1 MTVGAATGPGGA
13 TGAVS
18 SPAPPAAS
26 PGPAEVRG
34 PRLWPM
40 ATGTFAIGFGSY
52 VMAGLVPSV
61 SAELGVSVSQV
72 GALVSVYGFTY
83 AVSTPLLTLVVGRV
97 PRRVLMT
104 VALGLFALATGG
116 TAFATTYEQVAVLR
130 GLSAVA
136 AGGFTPTATVLAAR
150 LAPPGR
156 RGRAVA
162 TVFGGLTTA
171 TVLGAPAGNLLGPVL
186 GYRGVYALVGGLAL
200 VALASVLLLVR
211 IPRAAAAV
219 SADAGFGASSRVRTS
234 EAPKPAG
241 ATEPAAAVP
250 VAGPVVG
257 PVADAPQPGAGPAL
271 PGLVAVV
278 LVVSMLETASALMVQ
293 TYSSPL
299 LTDLGGLTGAL
310 LSAVLLAYG
319 VAGVAGN
326 VVGGRLADRFGA
338 ARSIVLALG
347 TSVVAL
353 LLLTPATATAWTA
366 LGVFALWG
374 FAAWAMNSPLQNV
387 LLTLAGRHGQLVV
400 ALNSSVIS
408 LGTGLGALVG
418 GWVVAGPGYAVL
430 GAAAAGVMLLAV
442 VLVAVLSRRPAV
454 ASV

>member
-1 MTVGAATGPGGA
+1 
-13 TGAVS
+13 
-18 SPAPPAAS
+18 
-26 PGPAEVRG
+26 
-34 PRLWPM
+34 M

-61 SAELGVSVSQV
+61 SADLGVSVTQV
-72 GALVSVYGFTY
+72 GTLVGVYGFTY
-83 AVSTPLLTLVVGRV
+83 AVSTPLLTLAVGRV
-97 PRRVLMT
+97 PRRLLMCL
-104 VALGLFALATGG
+104 ALGLFALAAAG
-116 TAFATTYEQVAVLR
+116 TALATTYTQVAVLR

-150 LAPPGR
+150 LAPPGG

-186 GYRGVYALVGGLAL
+186 GYRGVYALVGVLAL
-200 VALASVLLLVR
+200 VALGSVLLLVR
-211 IPRAAAAV
+211 PAPAAV
-219 SADAGFGASSRVRTS
+219 PG
-234 EAPKPAG
+234 PAG
-241 ATEPAAAVP
+241 DDAAAVP
-250 VAGPVVG
+250 APPPAALPPVPG
-257 PVADAPQPGAGPAL
+257 AARPVAVPDEPRPGAGPAL

-278 LVVSMLETASALMVQ
+278 LGVSMLETAAALMVQ
-293 TYSSPL
+293 TYASPL
-299 LTDLGGLTGAL
+299 LTDLAGLTGAL

-347 TSVVAL
+347 TSTLAL

-366 LGVFALWG
+366 LAVFALWG

-400 ALNSSVIS
+400 ALNSSIIS

-418 GWVVAGPGYAVL
+418 GWVVAGPGYALL
-430 GAAAAGVMLLAV
+430 GAVAAAVMLLAV
-442 VLVAVLSRRPAV
+442 VLVALVSRRPAV
-454 ASV
+454 ARV

>member
-1 MTVGAATGPGGA
+1 VTA
-13 TGAVS
+13 
-18 SPAPPAAS
+18 PAAVDAGSGTAS
-26 PGPAEVRG
+26 PR
-34 PRLWPM
+34 PRLWPL
-40 ATGTFAIGFGSY
+40 ATGTFAIGFGSF

-61 SAELGVSVSQV
+61 SAELDVTVSQV
-72 GALVSVYGFTY
+72 GTLVSVYGFTY

-97 PRRVLMT
+97 PRRVLMA
-104 VALGLFALATGG
+104 VALGLFALAALG
-116 TAFATTYEQVAVLR
+116 TALATTYTAVAVLR

-150 LAPPGR
+150 LAPPGM

-186 GYRGVYALVGGLAL
+186 GYRGVYALVGVLALAALGSVLAL
-200 VALASVLLLVR
+200 VRV
-211 IPRAAAAV
+211 PRATPAPAAAAE
-219 SADAGFGASSRVRTS
+219 GA
-234 EAPKPAG
+234 
-241 ATEPAAAVP
+241 
-250 VAGPVVG
+250 
-257 PVADAPQPGAGPAL
+257 PGAVGAPGAAGGRAL
-271 PGLVAVV
+271 PGLVAVT
-278 LVVSMLETASALMVQ
+278 LLVSMLETAAALMVQ

-299 LTDLGGLTGAL
+299 LTDLAGLTGVL

-338 ARSIVLALG
+338 GRSIVLALG
-347 TSVVAL
+347 TSTAAL
-353 LLLTPATATAWTA
+353 LLLTPATATAGTA
-366 LGVFALWG
+366 LAVFALWG

-408 LGTGLGALVG
+408 LGTGIGALLG
-418 GWVVAGPGYAVL
+418 GWVIAGPGYGALGTAAAVL
-430 GAAAAGVMLLAV
+430 MLAAV
-442 VLVAVLSRRPAV
+442 VLTVALATRPAV
-454 ASV
+454 ARV

>member
-1 MTVGAATGPGGA
+1 
-13 TGAVS
+13 
-18 SPAPPAAS
+18 
-26 PGPAEVRG
+26 
-34 PRLWPM
+34 M

-61 SAELGVSVSQV
+61 STELGVSVSQV

-171 TVLGAPAGNLLGPVL
+171 TVLGAPAGNLLGPAL
-186 GYRGVYALVGGLAL
+186 GYRGVYALVAGLAL

-211 IPRAAAAV
+211 VPRAAGSPAA
-219 SADAGFGASSRVRTS
+219 ADAGFGASSRVRTS

-241 ATEPAAAVP
+241 ATEAAAAVP
-250 VAGPVVG
+250 VAGPV
-257 PVADAPQPGAGPAL
+257 ADAPPPGAGPAL

-319 VAGVAGN
+319 VA
-326 VVGGRLADRFGA
+326 
-338 ARSIVLALG
+338 
-347 TSVVAL
+347 
-353 LLLTPATATAWTA
+353 
-366 LGVFALWG
+366 
-374 FAAWAMNSPLQNV
+374 
-387 LLTLAGRHGQLVV
+387 
-400 ALNSSVIS
+400 
-408 LGTGLGALVG
+408 
-418 GWVVAGPGYAVL
+418 
-430 GAAAAGVMLLAV
+430 
-442 VLVAVLSRRPAV
+442 
-454 ASV
+454 

>member
-1 MTVGAATGPGGA
+1 MTAGTGLAPGSGTAGHAAT
-13 TGAVS
+13 
-18 SPAPPAAS
+18 APPA
-26 PGPAEVRG
+26 PAGRP

-61 SAELGVSVSQV
+61 SADLGVSVTQV
-72 GALVSVYGFTY
+72 GTLVGVYGFTY
-83 AVSTPLLTLVVGRV
+83 AVSTPLLTLAVGRV
-97 PRRVLMT
+97 PRRLLMC
-104 VALGLFALATGG
+104 VALGLFALAAAG
-116 TAFATTYEQVAVLR
+116 TALATTYTQVAVLR

-150 LAPPGR
+150 LAPPGG

-186 GYRGVYALVGGLAL
+186 GYRGVYALVGVLAL
-200 VALASVLLLVR
+200 VALGSVLLLVR
-211 IPRAAAAV
+211 TAPATAPGPADDDAAAV
-219 SADAGFGASSRVRTS
+219 PAPPPGA
-234 EAPKPAG
+234 ALP
-241 ATEPAAAVP
+241 PAAAVP
-250 VAGPVVG
+250 PVPG
-257 PVADAPQPGAGPAL
+257 AARPVAVPDAQRPGAGPAL

-278 LVVSMLETASALMVQ
+278 LGVSMLETAAALMVQ
-293 TYSSPL
+293 TYASPL
-299 LTDLGGLTGAL
+299 LTDLAGLTGAL

-347 TSVVAL
+347 TSTLAL

-366 LGVFALWG
+366 LAVFALWG

-400 ALNSSVIS
+400 ALNSSIIS
-408 LGTGLGALVG
+408 LGTGLGALAG
-418 GWVVAGPGYAVL
+418 GWVVAGPGYALL
-430 GAAAAGVMLLAV
+430 GAVAAGVMLLAV
-442 VLVAVLSRRPAV
+442 VLVALVSRRPAV
-454 ASV
+454 ARV

>member
-1 MTVGAATGPGGA
+1 MTVGAAGTGVAGGA
-13 TGAVS
+13 GGAVS
-18 SPAPPAAS
+18 SPSPSPAPPGAA
-26 PGPAEVRG
+26 GPRTRG

-61 SAELGVSVSQV
+61 SAELGISVSQV
-72 GALVSVYGFTY
+72 GTLVSVYGFTY
-83 AVSTPLLTLVVGRV
+83 AISTPLLTLVVGRV
-97 PRRVLMT
+97 PRRLLMA

-171 TVLGAPAGNLLGPVL
+171 TVLGAPAGNLLGPAL
-186 GYRGVYALVGGLAL
+186 GYRGVYAVVGGLAL
-200 VALASVLLLVR
+200 IALASVLALVR
-211 IPRAAAAV
+211 VPRTAAV
-219 SADAGFGASSRVRTS
+219 DAEIGASGRDRSVD
-234 EAPKPAG
+234 APISGGTTDLGAPGGAG
-241 ATEPAAAVP
+241 A
-250 VAGPVVG
+250 
-257 PVADAPQPGAGPAL
+257 AL

-278 LVVSMLETASALMVQ
+278 LLVSMLETASALMVQ

-338 ARSIVLALG
+338 ARSIVLALA

-366 LGVFALWG
+366 LAVFALWG

-400 ALNSSVIS
+400 ALNSSIIS

-430 GAAAAGVMLLAV
+430 GAAAAGVMVVAV
-442 VLVAVLSRRPAV
+442 VLVAALSRRPAV
-454 ASV
+454 AAV

>member
-1 MTVGAATGPGGA
+1 
-13 TGAVS
+13 
-18 SPAPPAAS
+18 
-26 PGPAEVRG
+26 
-34 PRLWPM
+34 M

-61 SAELGVSVSQV
+61 SAELDVSVSQV
-72 GALVSVYGFTY
+72 GTLVSVYGFTY

-97 PRRVLMT
+97 PRRLLMA
-104 VALGLFALATGG
+104 VALGLFALATGA
-116 TAFATTYEQVAVLR
+116 TAFATTYDQVAVLR

-171 TVLGAPAGNLLGPVL
+171 TVLGAPAGNLLGPAL

-200 VALASVLLLVR
+200 VALVSVLALVR
-211 IPRAAAAV
+211 VPRTVTAAPSAAGSPSASPAPAAAAE
-219 SADAGFGASSRVRTS
+219 FGPSSRVRTS
-234 EAPKPAG
+234 EGPNSAG
-241 ATEPAAAVP
+241 RTELAVAA
-250 VAGPVVG
+250 PVVVPDESPRARSTG
-257 PVADAPQPGAGPAL
+257 TPATTAAPAGAGPAL

-278 LVVSMLETASALMVQ
+278 LLVSMLETASALMVQ

-347 TSVVAL
+347 TSVLAL

-366 LGVFALWG
+366 LAVFALWG

-400 ALNSSVIS
+400 ALNSSIIS

-430 GAAAAGVMLLAV
+430 GAAAAAVMLVAV

-454 ASV
+454 AAV

>member
-1 MTVGAATGPGGA
+1 
-13 TGAVS
+13 
-18 SPAPPAAS
+18 
-26 PGPAEVRG
+26 
-34 PRLWPM
+34 M

-61 SAELGVSVSQV
+61 SAELDVSVSQV
-72 GALVSVYGFTY
+72 GTLVSVYGFTY

-97 PRRVLMT
+97 PRRLLMA
-104 VALGLFALATGG
+104 VALGLFALATGA
-116 TAFATTYEQVAVLR
+116 TAFATTYDQVAVLR

-156 RGRAVA
+156 HGRAVA

-171 TVLGAPAGNLLGPVL
+171 TVLGAPAGNLLGPAL

-200 VALASVLLLVR
+200 VALVSVLALIRV
-211 IPRAAAAV
+211 PRAVAENAEI
-219 SADAGFGASSRVRTS
+219 GASRRDRSV
-234 EAPKPAG
+234 EAPISDRTTDLG
-241 ATEPAAAVP
+241 APDE
-250 VAGPVVG
+250 
-257 PVADAPQPGAGPAL
+257 APRPGSGPAL

-278 LVVSMLETASALMVQ
+278 LLVSMLETASALMVQ

-347 TSVVAL
+347 TSVLAL

-366 LGVFALWG
+366 LAVFALWG

-400 ALNSSVIS
+400 ALNSSIIS

-430 GAAAAGVMLLAV
+430 GAAAAAVMVVAV

-454 ASV
+454 AAV

>member
-1 MTVGAATGPGGA
+1 MTLDAATPPVA
-13 TGAVS
+13 L
-18 SPAPPAAS
+18 PA
-26 PGPAEVRG
+26 PGPARG

-61 SAELGVSVSQV
+61 SAELDVSVSQV
-72 GALVSVYGFTY
+72 GTLVSVYGFTY

-97 PRRVLMT
+97 PRRLLMA
-104 VALGLFALATGG
+104 VALGLFALATGA
-116 TAFATTYEQVAVLR
+116 TAFATTYDQVAVLR

-171 TVLGAPAGNLLGPVL
+171 TVLGAPAGNLLGPAL

-200 VALASVLLLVR
+200 VALVSVLALVR
-211 IPRAAAAV
+211 VPRAPAPTPATPAPAPAPAPAEIGV
-219 SADAGFGASSRVRTS
+219 SRRDRSV
-234 EAPKPAG
+234 EAPISEGTTDLGAPGA
-241 ATEPAAAVP
+241 ATEAVR
-250 VAGPVVG
+250 
-257 PVADAPQPGAGPAL
+257 PGAL

-278 LVVSMLETASALMVQ
+278 LLVSMLETASALMVQ

-366 LGVFALWG
+366 LAVFALWG

-400 ALNSSVIS
+400 ALNSSIIS
-408 LGTGLGALVG
+408 LGTGLGALAG
-418 GWVVAGPGYAVL
+418 GWVVSGPGYAVL
-430 GAAAAGVMLLAV
+430 GAAAAAVMLVAV

-454 ASV
+454 AAV

>member
-1 MTVGAATGPGGA
+1 MTVRTGPTVAGGPG
-13 TGAVS
+13 GAVS

-26 PGPAEVRG
+26 RVRG

-61 SAELGVSVSQV
+61 STELGVSVSQV

-171 TVLGAPAGNLLGPVL
+171 TVLGAPAGNLLGPAL
-186 GYRGVYALVGGLAL
+186 GYRGVYALVAGLAL

-211 IPRAAAAV
+211 VPRAAGAP
-219 SADAGFGASSRVRTS
+219 ADVLPDGAS
-234 EAPKPAG
+234 
-241 ATEPAAAVP
+241 
-250 VAGPVVG
+250 
-257 PVADAPQPGAGPAL
+257 DAPRPGTGPAL

-347 TSVVAL
+347 TSVLAL

-366 LGVFALWG
+366 LAVFALWG

-430 GAAAAGVMLLAV
+430 GAAAAAVMLLAV
-442 VLVAVLSRRPAV
+442 VLVALLSRRPAV
-454 ASV
+454 AAV

>member
-1 MTVGAATGPGGA
+1 
-13 TGAVS
+13 
-18 SPAPPAAS
+18 
-26 PGPAEVRG
+26 
-34 PRLWPM
+34 M

-61 SAELGVSVSQV
+61 SAELDVSVSQV
-72 GALVSVYGFTY
+72 GTLVSVYGFTY

-97 PRRVLMT
+97 PRRLLMA
-104 VALGLFALATGG
+104 VALGLFALATGA
-116 TAFATTYEQVAVLR
+116 TAFATTYDQVAVLR

-171 TVLGAPAGNLLGPVL
+171 TVLGAPAGNLLGPAL

-200 VALASVLLLVR
+200 LALASVLALVR
-211 IPRAAAAV
+211 VPRPAVAAAEIGV
-219 SADAGFGASSRVRTS
+219 SRRDRSV
-234 EAPKPAG
+234 EAPISAGTTDLG
-241 ATEPAAAVP
+241 ATGAATEA
-250 VAGPVVG
+250 AG
-257 PVADAPQPGAGPAL
+257 PGAGAAL

-278 LVVSMLETASALMVQ
+278 LLVSMLETASALMVQ

-338 ARSIVLALG
+338 ARSIVLALA

-366 LGVFALWG
+366 LAVFALWG

-400 ALNSSVIS
+400 ALNSSIIS

-430 GAAAAGVMLLAV
+430 GAAAAAVMLVAV

-454 ASV
+454 AAV

>member
-1 MTVGAATGPGGA
+1 
-13 TGAVS
+13 
-18 SPAPPAAS
+18 
-26 PGPAEVRG
+26 
-34 PRLWPM
+34 M

-72 GALVSVYGFTY
+72 GTLVSVYGFTY
-83 AVSTPLLTLVVGRV
+83 AISTPLLTLVVGRV
-97 PRRVLMT
+97 PRRLLMA

-171 TVLGAPAGNLLGPVL
+171 TVLGAPAGNLLGPAL
-186 GYRGVYALVGGLAL
+186 GYRGVYAVVGGLAL
-200 VALASVLLLVR
+200 IALASVLALVR
-211 IPRAAAAV
+211 VPRAAAV
-219 SADAGFGASSRVRTS
+219 DAEIGASGRDRSVD
-234 EAPKPAG
+234 APISAG
-241 ATEPAAAVP
+241 TTDLGAPGGAAA
-250 VAGPVVG
+250 
-257 PVADAPQPGAGPAL
+257 AL

-278 LVVSMLETASALMVQ
+278 LLVSMLETASALMVQ

-338 ARSIVLALG
+338 ARSIVLALA

-366 LGVFALWG
+366 LAVFALWG

-400 ALNSSVIS
+400 ALNSSIIS

-430 GAAAAGVMLLAV
+430 GAAAAGVMVVAV
-442 VLVAVLSRRPAV
+442 VLVAALSRRPAV
-454 ASV
+454 AAV

>member
-1 MTVGAATGPGGA
+1 MTAP
-13 TGAVS
+13 GAVD
-18 SPAPPAAS
+18 AALGTAV
-26 PGPAEVRG
+26 PR
-34 PRLWPM
+34 PRLWPL
-40 ATGTFAIGFGSY
+40 ATGTFAIGSGSF

-61 SAELGVSVSQV
+61 SAELDITVSQV
-72 GALVSVYGFTY
+72 GTLVSVYGFTY
-83 AVSTPLLTLVVGRV
+83 AVSTPLLTLLVGRV
-97 PRRVLMT
+97 PRRVLMAA
-104 VALGLFALATGG
+104 ALGLFALAALG
-116 TAFATTYEQVAVLR
+116 TAFATTYTAVAVLR

-186 GYRGVYALVGGLAL
+186 GYRGVYALVGVLAL
-200 VALASVLLLVR
+200 VALVSVLALVR
-211 IPRAAAAV
+211 VPRVVPRA
-219 SADAGFGASSRVRTS
+219 
-234 EAPKPAG
+234 
-241 ATEPAAAVP
+241 PAAA
-250 VAGPVVG
+250 
-257 PVADAPQPGAGPAL
+257 PVADGPPARDRVL
-271 PGLVAVV
+271 PGLVA
-278 LVVSMLETASALMVQ
+278 LTLLVSMLETAAALMVQ

-299 LTDLGGLTGAL
+299 LTDLAGLTGLL

-338 ARSIVLALG
+338 GRSIVLALG
-347 TSVVAL
+347 TSTVAL
-353 LLLTPATATAWTA
+353 LLLTPAAATAWTA
-366 LGVFALWG
+366 LAVFALWG

-408 LGTGLGALVG
+408 LGTGVGALLG
-418 GWVVAGPGYAVL
+418 GWVVAGPGYAAL
-430 GAAAAGVMLLAV
+430 APAAAALMLAAV
-442 VLVAVLSRRPAV
+442 VLTLVLTTRPAV
-454 ASV
+454 SRV

>member
-1 MTVGAATGPGGA
+1 
-13 TGAVS
+13 
-18 SPAPPAAS
+18 
-26 PGPAEVRG
+26 
-34 PRLWPM
+34 M

-61 SAELGVSVSQV
+61 SAELGISVSQV
-72 GALVSVYGFTY
+72 GTLVSVYGFTY

-97 PRRVLMT
+97 PRRLLMA
-104 VALGLFALATGG
+104 VALGLFALAAAG
-116 TAFATTYEQVAVLR
+116 TAFATTYAQVAVLR

-171 TVLGAPAGNLLGPVL
+171 TVLGAPAGNLLGPAL
-186 GYRGVYALVGGLAL
+186 GYRGVYALVATLAV

-211 IPRAAAAV
+211 VPRAPALAAV
-219 SADAGFGASSRVRTS
+219 DAEIGAPRRDRSV
-234 EAPKPAG
+234 EAPISTGAADLGAPGGAG
-241 ATEPAAAVP
+241 A
-250 VAGPVVG
+250 
-257 PVADAPQPGAGPAL
+257 AL

-278 LVVSMLETASALMVQ
+278 LLVSMLETASALMVQ

-338 ARSIVLALG
+338 ARSIVLALA

-366 LGVFALWG
+366 LAVFALWG

-400 ALNSSVIS
+400 ALNSSIIS

-430 GAAAAGVMLLAV
+430 GAAAAGVMVVAV
-442 VLVAVLSRRPAV
+442 VLVALLSRRPAV
-454 ASV
+454 AAV

>member
-1 MTVGAATGPGGA
+1 MTLDAATPP
-13 TGAVS
+13 V
-18 SPAPPAAS
+18 APPA
-26 PGPAEVRG
+26 PGPARG

-61 SAELGVSVSQV
+61 SAELDVSVSQV
-72 GALVSVYGFTY
+72 GTLVSVYGFTY

-97 PRRVLMT
+97 PRRLLMA
-104 VALGLFALATGG
+104 VALGLFALATGA
-116 TAFATTYEQVAVLR
+116 TAFATTYDQVAVLR

-171 TVLGAPAGNLLGPVL
+171 TVLGAPAGNLLGPAL

-200 VALASVLLLVR
+200 VALVSVLALVR
-211 IPRAAAAV
+211 VPRVAAENAEI
-219 SADAGFGASSRVRTS
+219 GASRRDRSV
-234 EAPKPAG
+234 EAPISDRTTDLG
-241 ATEPAAAVP
+241 AP
-250 VAGPVVG
+250 GG
-257 PVADAPQPGAGPAL
+257 APRPGAGAAL

-278 LVVSMLETASALMVQ
+278 LLVSMLETASALMVQ

-338 ARSIVLALG
+338 ARSIVLALA

-366 LGVFALWG
+366 LAVFALWG

-400 ALNSSVIS
+400 ALNSSIIS

-430 GAAAAGVMLLAV
+430 GAAAAAVMLVAV

-454 ASV
+454 AAV

>member
-1 MTVGAATGPGGA
+1 MTA
-13 TGAVS
+13 GAVAPPS
-18 SPAPPAAS
+18 APAPPAA
-26 PGPAEVRG
+26 PRV
-34 PRLWPM
+34 RLWPL

-61 SAELGVSVSQV
+61 SADLDVSVSQV

-83 AVSTPLLTLVVGRV
+83 AVSTPLLTLVVVRV
-97 PRRVLMT
+97 PRRVLMA
-104 VALGLFALATGG
+104 VALALFALAAAG
-116 TAFATTYEQVAVLR
+116 TALATTYTAVAVLR

-150 LAPPGR
+150 LAPPGQ

-171 TVLGAPAGNLLGPVL
+171 TVLGAPAGNLLGPAL
-186 GYRGVYALVGGLAL
+186 GYRGVYALVAVLAL

-211 IPRAAAAV
+211 TPRTTADGAV
-219 SADAGFGASSRVRTS
+219 HPGTTGSA
-234 EAPKPAG
+234 
-241 ATEPAAAVP
+241 
-250 VAGPVVG
+250 VG
-257 PVADAPQPGAGPAL
+257 PTL
-271 PGLVAVV
+271 PV
-278 LVVSMLETASALMVQ
+278 LVGLTLLVSMLETASALMVQ
-293 TYSSPL
+293 TYASPL
-299 LTDLGGLTGAL
+299 LTDLAGLTGVL

-326 VVGGRLADRFGA
+326 VVGGRLADRFGPG
-338 ARSIVLALG
+338 RSIVLAL
-347 TSVVAL
+347 SVSAAAL
-353 LLLTPATATAWTA
+353 LLLTPATATPWTA

-408 LGTGLGALVG
+408 LGTGTGALLG
-418 GWVVAGPGYAVL
+418 GWVVAGPGYAAL
-430 GAAAAGVMLLAV
+430 GTAAATLMLLAV
-442 VLVAVLSRRPAV
+442 ALTLLLTRATRG
-454 ASV
+454 

>member
-13 TGAVS
+13 VAA
-18 SPAPPAAS
+18 PAPPAAS
-26 PGPAEVRG
+26 PGAADVRG

-61 SAELGVSVSQV
+61 SADLDVSVSQV

-97 PRRVLMT
+97 PRRVLMG

-171 TVLGAPAGNLLGPVL
+171 TVLGAPAGNLLGPAL
-186 GYRGVYALVGGLAL
+186 GYRGVYALVAALAL

-211 IPRAAAAV
+211 VPRAAAA
-219 SADAGFGASSRVRTS
+219 STEIGASRRDRSVG
-234 EAPKPAG
+234 APISAGTTDLGVPGAAPA
-241 ATEPAAAVP
+241 PA
-250 VAGPVVG
+250 
-257 PVADAPQPGAGPAL
+257 ADAPHPGAGPAL

-278 LVVSMLETASALMVQ
+278 LLVSMLETASALMVQ

-347 TSVVAL
+347 TSVLAL

-366 LGVFALWG
+366 LAVFALWG

-400 ALNSSVIS
+400 ALNSSIIS

-418 GWVVAGPGYAVL
+418 GWVVAGPGYALL
-430 GAAAAGVMLLAV
+430 GAAAAGVMLVAV
-442 VLVAVLSRRPAV
+442 VLVAVLSRGPAV
-454 ASV
+454 AAV

>member
-1 MTVGAATGPGGA
+1 MTLDAATPP
-13 TGAVS
+13 V
-18 SPAPPAAS
+18 APPA
-26 PGPAEVRG
+26 PGPARG

-61 SAELGVSVSQV
+61 SAELDVSVSQV
-72 GALVSVYGFTY
+72 GTLVSVYGFTY

-97 PRRVLMT
+97 PRRLLMA
-104 VALGLFALATGG
+104 VALGLFALATGA
-116 TAFATTYEQVAVLR
+116 TAFATTYDQVAVLR

-171 TVLGAPAGNLLGPVL
+171 TVLGAPAGNLLGPAL
-186 GYRGVYALVGGLAL
+186 GYRGVYALVGALAL
-200 VALASVLLLVR
+200 VALVSVLALVR
-211 IPRAAAAV
+211 VPRTAAENAEI
-219 SADAGFGASSRVRTS
+219 GASRRDRSV
-234 EAPKPAG
+234 EAPISDRTTALG
-241 ATEPAAAVP
+241 A
-250 VAGPVVG
+250 
-257 PVADAPQPGAGPAL
+257 PGAAL

-278 LVVSMLETASALMVQ
+278 LLVSMLETASALMVQ

-366 LGVFALWG
+366 LAVFALWG

-400 ALNSSVIS
+400 ALNSSIIS

-430 GAAAAGVMLLAV
+430 GAAAAAVMLVAV

-454 ASV
+454 AAV

>member
-1 MTVGAATGPGGA
+1 MTAGAELAPGSGTAEDAAT
-13 TGAVS
+13 
-18 SPAPPAAS
+18 APPA
-26 PGPAEVRG
+26 PAGRP

-61 SAELGVSVSQV
+61 SADLGVSVTQV
-72 GALVSVYGFTY
+72 GTLVGVYGFTY
-83 AVSTPLLTLVVGRV
+83 AVSTPLLTLAVGRV
-97 PRRVLMT
+97 PRRLLMCL
-104 VALGLFALATGG
+104 ALGLFALAAAG
-116 TAFATTYEQVAVLR
+116 TALATTYTQVAVLR

-150 LAPPGR
+150 LAPPGG

-186 GYRGVYALVGGLAL
+186 GYRGVYALVGVLAL
-200 VALASVLLLVR
+200 VALASVLVLVR
-211 IPRAAAAV
+211 PAPATAAAG
-219 SADAGFGASSRVRTS
+219 DD
-234 EAPKPAG
+234 
-241 ATEPAAAVP
+241 AAAVP
-250 VAGPVVG
+250 APPATAAVPPAPGATRHVAVP
-257 PVADAPQPGAGPAL
+257 DDQRPGAGPAL

-278 LVVSMLETASALMVQ
+278 LGVSMLETAGALMVQ
-293 TYSSPL
+293 TYASPL
-299 LTDLGGLTGAL
+299 LTDLAGLTGAL

-347 TSVVAL
+347 TSTLAL

-366 LGVFALWG
+366 LAVFALWG

-400 ALNSSVIS
+400 ALNSSIIS

-418 GWVVAGPGYAVL
+418 GWVVAGPGYALL
-430 GAAAAGVMLLAV
+430 GAVAAAVMLLAV
-442 VLVAVLSRRPAV
+442 VLVALVSRRPAV
-454 ASV
+454 ARV

>member
-1 MTVGAATGPGGA
+1 MTAGTGLAPGSGTAGHAAT
-13 TGAVS
+13 
-18 SPAPPAAS
+18 APPA
-26 PGPAEVRG
+26 PAGRP

-61 SAELGVSVSQV
+61 SADLGVSVTQV
-72 GALVSVYGFTY
+72 GTLVGVYGFTY
-83 AVSTPLLTLVVGRV
+83 AVSTPLLTLAVGRV
-97 PRRVLMT
+97 PRRLLMC
-104 VALGLFALATGG
+104 VALGLFALAAAG
-116 TAFATTYEQVAVLR
+116 TALATTYTQVAVLR

-150 LAPPGR
+150 LAPPGG

-186 GYRGVYALVGGLAL
+186 GYRGVYALVGVLAL
-200 VALASVLLLVR
+200 VALGSVLLLVR
-211 IPRAAAAV
+211 
-219 SADAGFGASSRVRTS
+219 T
-234 EAPKPAG
+234 APDTVPAPP
-241 ATEPAAAVP
+241 PAAAVP
-250 VAGPVVG
+250 PVPG
-257 PVADAPQPGAGPAL
+257 AARPVAVPDAQRPGAGPAL

-278 LVVSMLETASALMVQ
+278 LGVSMLETAAALMVQ
-293 TYSSPL
+293 TYASPL
-299 LTDLGGLTGAL
+299 LTDLAGLTGAL

-347 TSVVAL
+347 TSTLAL

-366 LGVFALWG
+366 LAVFALWG

-400 ALNSSVIS
+400 ALNSSIIS
-408 LGTGLGALVG
+408 LGTGLGALAG
-418 GWVVAGPGYAVL
+418 GWVVAGPGYALL
-430 GAAAAGVMLLAV
+430 GAVAAGVMLLAV
-442 VLVAVLSRRPAV
+442 VLVALVSRRPAV
-454 ASV
+454 ARV